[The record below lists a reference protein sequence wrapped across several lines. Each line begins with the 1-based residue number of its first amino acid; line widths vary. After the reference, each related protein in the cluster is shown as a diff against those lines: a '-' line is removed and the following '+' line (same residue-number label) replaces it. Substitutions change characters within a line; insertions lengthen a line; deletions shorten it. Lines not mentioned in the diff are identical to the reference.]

1 MFLIFLFIFPLL
13 RFSSCICSPS
23 FTFTFVSFPSFILE
37 LLEGSLVFTSYTT
50 HTCYRH
56 RSIRQT
62 YRGTWQQFKYLSN
75 CVCANLI
82 CTLFDPSSLS
92 LSQSPAESVKKC
104 ELKTGDSHGRSI
116 ERVLKK
122 EATGRGRG
130 RALQLFAVDKVSPEV
145 SIYN

>member
-23 FTFTFVSFPSFILE
+23 FTFTFVSSLPLYMNFLKVLYFFPS
-37 LLEGSLVFTSYTT
+37 YTI

-82 CTLFDPSSLS
+82 CTLFDPSSLP

-116 ERVLKK
+116 GRVLKK
-122 EATGRGRG
+122 GARGR
-130 RALQLFAVDKVSPEV
+130 
-145 SIYN
+145 

>member
-1 MFLIFLFIFPLL
+1 MASTRVRFTPLPSGSITFRPFCTHTCIPNGGNEQIISHRAGIIRAKIMF
-13 RFSSCICSPS
+13 
-23 FTFTFVSFPSFILE
+23 FPS
-37 LLEGSLVFTSYTT
+37 YTI

-56 RSIRQT
+56 RSICQT

-82 CTLFDPSSLS
+82 CTLFDPSSLP
-92 LSQSPAESVKKC
+92 LPQSPAESVKKC

-122 EATGRGRG
+122 GARGR
-130 RALQLFAVDKVSPEV
+130 
-145 SIYN
+145 